1 MATDTVSGFE
11 LLQDAPLVALQVDS
25 GGTILA
31 WNAAA
36 EAAFGVTSDE
46 AVGRPIGAVV
56 PVPGG
61 DDAWQAL
68 LAEGRDARRVWATRW
83 EGRPVVTC
91 EWSLR
96 PLSGGGAVFYGR
108 PAALTVDTQPQIRDV
123 LLRALLDNVEII
135 AWVADMSGTCLLMD
149 GIGMARTGMTSDM
162 LLGQDLL
169 AGFGDKYPLVRE
181 ALQGTAVRYLTQE
194 GEGSYDNWVIPV
206 RDGQGR
212 QIAVAGVALDITESR
227 RREEELQAKLDLIER
242 QQQALREM
250 STPIIEVWDRVI
262 CLPIVGLV
270 DTARAS
276 DIMDNLLQAITRA
289 RARFAILDL
298 TGVDVVDTSTASHL
312 LSLIRAV
319 RLLGAEGVLTGL
331 HPNIAQTVV
340 TLGVDLTALHVRAT
354 LRDAL
359 KVVLAQLDRR

>member
-1 MATDTVSGFE
+1 MERISGFE
-11 LLQDAPLVALQVDS
+11 LLQDAPFVALQVDAE
-25 GGTILA
+25 GTILA
-31 WNAAA
+31 WNAVA
-36 EAAFGVTSDE
+36 EATFGVASDD

-61 DDAWQAL
+61 DDAWRTL
-68 LAEGRDARRVWATRW
+68 LAEDGAARRVWATRR

-91 EWSLR
+91 EWTQR
-96 PLSGGGAVFYGR
+96 PLSGGGAVFYGQ
-108 PAALTVDTQPQIRDV
+108 PAALTVDAQPQVRDV
-123 LLRALLDNVEII
+123 LLRALLDNVELI
-135 AWVADMSGTCLLMD
+135 AWVADMSGTALLMD
-149 GIGMARTGMTSDM
+149 GIGLARSGLTPDM
-162 LLGQDLL
+162 LVGQNLL
-169 AGFGDKYPLVRE
+169 AGFGEKYPEVPE
-181 ALQGTAVRYLTQE
+181 AFGGKAVRYVTRE
-194 GEGSYDNWVIPV
+194 GEGCYDNWAIPV

-212 QIAVAGVALDITESR
+212 QIAVAGIALDVTEST
-227 RREEELQAKLDLIER
+227 RREEELRAKLDVIER

-270 DTARAS
+270 DTARAA
-276 DIMDNLLQAITRA
+276 DIMDNLLQAVARA
-289 RARFAILDL
+289 RARYAILDL

-319 RLLGAEGVLTGL
+319 RLLGADGVLTGV
-331 HPNIAQTVV
+331 HPNIAQTIV

-359 KVVLAQLDRR
+359 KFVLAELERR